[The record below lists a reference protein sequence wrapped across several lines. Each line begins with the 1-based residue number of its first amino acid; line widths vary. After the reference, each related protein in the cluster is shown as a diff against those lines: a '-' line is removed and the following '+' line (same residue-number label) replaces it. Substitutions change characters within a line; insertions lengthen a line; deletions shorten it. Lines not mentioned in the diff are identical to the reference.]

1 MSSLLEYQKAYIEPK
16 FIHQKVRQFS
26 YMSFKFTICQ
36 VFLFSVLLLVST
48 FTYGQSQDNLNFV
61 DIDEHVRK
69 TPSEAEKEMSVLANY
84 LTEPALNDFDRARS
98 FYVWLTTNVVYDMK
112 AYRNGR
118 RRINKNN
125 EDILKRKRAVCF
137 GYSKFFKALCDEVGL
152 DSQVISGYSK
162 GSLTS
167 TPKLEEPDHAWNA
180 VKLEEKWYLLDV
192 TWGAGVVYQ
201 KSDFVHEFSDEYF
214 LTSPKKLIINHLP
227 ADPMWQLLPCSI
239 STEDFKDSPNHLL
252 KKISDT
258 PQDCVNY
265 ADSLEVFEQF
275 DYHQKMLKTAI
286 NTYTFNPTPQ
296 NAKQLGHAY
305 MDYEAYLD
313 AKAVNLQ
320 KSNSIEELVTIQHAM
335 IHTSEQAKKYTTL
348 YDRQKENLAY
358 TYMNLAAT
366 LSKKLP
372 DFEVTQ
378 DYYEMINIYE
388 EILPYFQKAKDI
400 LDALP
405 SSLFIESALEQCTS
419 NIEAVKNNLDIYR
432 KELQLND

>member
-1 MSSLLEYQKAYIEPK
+1 MQPNFVYQKIW
-16 FIHQKVRQFS
+16 QSS
-26 YMSFKFTICQ
+26 YMTFNFTTWQ
-36 VFLFSVLLLVST
+36 VFLIQVLLLISI
-48 FTYGQSQDNLNFV
+48 FCYGQSKDGLGFV
-61 DIDEHVRK
+61 YIDEHVRK
-69 TPSEAEKEMSVLANY
+69 TPSEVESEVSALANY
-84 LTEPALNDFDRARS
+84 LAEPALNDFDKARS
-98 FYVWLTTNVVYDMK
+98 FYVWLTTNVIYDMQ

-118 RRINKNN
+118 RRINKSN

-180 VKLEEKWYLLDV
+180 VKLEGEWYLLDA
-192 TWGAGVVYQ
+192 TWGAGVVYR

-214 LTSPKKLIINHLP
+214 LTSPQKLIVNHLP
-227 ADPMWQLLPCSI
+227 ADPMWQLLPCAI
-239 STEDFKDSPNHLL
+239 STKDFKDSPNSLL
-252 KKISDT
+252 KKVSDV
-258 PQDCVNY
+258 PQNCVNY
-265 ADSLEVFEQF
+265 ADSLTLFEQL

-286 NTYTFNPTPQ
+286 NTHIFNPTQQ

-313 AKAVNLQ
+313 AKAVELQ
-320 KSNSIEELVTIQHAM
+320 KSNSIDELMVIQQKM
-335 IHTSEQAKKYTTL
+335 IQTSEQAKKYTTL

-372 DFEVTQ
+372 DFEAGQ
-378 DYYEMINIYE
+378 DYYEMVNIYE
-388 EILPYFQKAKDI
+388 EILPYFQKAKDM

-405 SSLFIESALEQCTS
+405 PSLFIQSALGQCKT

-432 KELQLND
+432 KELKLND